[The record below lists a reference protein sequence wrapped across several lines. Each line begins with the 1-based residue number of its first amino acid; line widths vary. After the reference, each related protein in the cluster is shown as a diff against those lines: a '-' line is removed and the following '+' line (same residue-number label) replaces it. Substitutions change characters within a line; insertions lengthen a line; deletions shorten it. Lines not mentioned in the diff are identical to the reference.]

1 MVIDEHSDT
10 GQLRNV
16 YEEMKEGQSMKEAEC
31 YPNRC
36 PVHDFVTPFDDF
48 LSARGGAGFIPP
60 GSHMGVIVSLSN
72 ITYKLDILQK

>member
-16 YEEMKEGQSMKEAEC
+16 YEKMKEGEC

-48 LSARGGAGFIPP
+48 LSGHGRAGFIPP